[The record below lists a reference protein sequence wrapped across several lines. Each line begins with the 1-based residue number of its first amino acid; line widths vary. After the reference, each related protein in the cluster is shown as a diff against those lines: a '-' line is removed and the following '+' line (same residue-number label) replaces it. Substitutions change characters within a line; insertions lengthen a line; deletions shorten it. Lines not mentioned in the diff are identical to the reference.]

1 MKLHRPL
8 GEVYSPFK
16 LTPLTLGA
24 WSAAHALHYST
35 LVRNLYLPDR
45 QNWRQG
51 SVESKPFRR
60 DILYSKTRT
69 RNLHLLALFLK
80 KVVENSGRPFQKPDF
95 HFLAVAGRCVRS
107 EHYRKR
113 YGVHICLTLVI
124 DHIENPSEN

>member
-1 MKLHRPL
+1 MMTAALRSMLAHMKLHRPL

-51 SVESKPFRR
+51 SVESKPFAHAHGG
-60 DILYSKTRT
+60 S
-69 RNLHLLALFLK
+69 LADHMP
-80 KVVENSGRPFQKPDF
+80 S
-95 HFLAVAGRCVRS
+95 
-107 EHYRKR
+107 
-113 YGVHICLTLVI
+113 LT
-124 DHIENPSEN
+124 